1 MSRGSRRRASG
12 PLTLTLEEARG
23 VALAAQGL
31 DAPATDL
38 TRPGPATTAADLAA
52 LIDRLG
58 VVQVDTISVV
68 ARSQYLVLWSRL
80 GAYPQR
86 LLDEALYPRR
96 DIFEYWSHAASIIP
110 MSDYP
115 YYRAD
120 MLRTAE
126 SRLWDQLRQWML
138 EHPEAMRETLEAI
151 RDRGPLASADFE
163 NPTGVRRAEPWEWY
177 GPKESR
183 RALDTLWTMGDLMI
197 HSRRAGQKVFDLRE
211 RVLAEAFGEAAPD
224 DSALPAPHE
233 RLDHFARRTAQA
245 LGIVTPS
252 WLWDYFR
259 LGWRDALEHPEAQG
273 GNSRARARALL
284 EAMARDGLVIPATVE
299 GIAEP
304 AYLAPE
310 RLADLERLR
319 DGATPT
325 RTTLLSPFDSLI
337 WHRARARALFDYEVC
352 FEAYVVPEKRRYGY
366 YSLAILHR
374 GRLVGRLDPKF
385 ERRESRLII
394 RALHLEPGVTPDADL
409 LDGLA
414 GSLRDLAAFLGAR
427 SITVERA
434 NPAEAA
440 PLLAERV
447 A

>member
-1 MSRGSRRRASG
+1 MPRASRRQLTG

-31 DAPATDL
+31 DSPAADL
-38 TRPGPATTAADLAA
+38 CRPGAATTAADLAA
-52 LIDRLG
+52 MVDRLG

-68 ARSQYLVLWSRL
+68 ARTQYLVLWSRL
-80 GAYPQR
+80 GAYQQR

-96 DIFEYWSHAASIIP
+96 DIFEYWSHAASILP
-110 MSDYP
+110 MRDYP
-115 YYRAD
+115 YYRAE
-120 MLRTAE
+120 MVETAQHHLWQPLREWLA
-126 SRLWDQLRQWML
+126 
-138 EHPEAMRETLEAI
+138 EHPEAVQQTLEAI

-163 NPTGVRRAEPWEWY
+163 NPTGARRMERWEWY

-183 RALDTLWTMGDLMI
+183 RALDTLWTLGDLMI

-211 RVLAEAFGEAAPD
+211 RVLAEAFGAEAPD
-224 DSALPAPHE
+224 DSALPTPHE
-233 RLDHFARRTAQA
+233 RLDHFVRRTTQA

-259 LGWRDALEHPEAQG
+259 VGERDSQAHQHAQG
-273 GNSRARARALL
+273 ANRRARATTLL
-284 EAMARDGLVIPATVE
+284 AAMARQGALIPAQVE
-299 GIAEP
+299 GLAEP

-310 RLADLERLR
+310 RLADLQRLR
-319 DGATPT
+319 DGAAPT

-337 WHRARARALFDYEVC
+337 WDRARARALFGYEVC
-352 FEAYVVPEKRRYGY
+352 FEAYIVPEKRRYGY

-385 ERRESRLII
+385 ERRERRLIV
-394 RALHLEPGVTPDADL
+394 RALHLEPGITPDADL

-414 GSLRDLAAFLGAR
+414 GALRDLAAFLGADTV
-427 SITVERA
+427 TVERA
-434 NPAEAA
+434 DPAEAA